1 MIYNQNMA
9 VEDIIKKSIAETK
22 QLNQKKRRDWVRR
35 MLNYYGGN
43 ATNQYI
49 KDYFAAS
56 AFREIPCYNAN
67 FTRRFVNKMS
77 RIYTV
82 GANRNVN
89 KQYDALTIKKDARM
103 KHVERMTRLMGTVA
117 TQVIYKEIYGEPC
130 FDYRPIYYFD
140 VHLSDPFTVSAI
152 VYPLLMQPEDVNYVE
167 KCEWAYWD
175 ESIYAH
181 YDEDGNIIEE
191 YEHGYGVLPFIFTHR
206 EEQIDE
212 FFVDGANDIVD
223 CNEQV
228 NIAMTEMQLGLRF
241 QMFGQPFMT
250 GVDSDKRIERAG
262 SDQIIDLPEGA
273 TFGIVSPAGNIE
285 SVIENI
291 KFQVDLVAQNN
302 HLYVQFAQDGGETP
316 SGIALKIKD
325 LERFEDYQDDLE
337 LWRMY
342 EHELYY
348 IEREIAAYNNIS
360 LPEKLKLDFNEPE
373 YPKTVSD
380 QISLDEHRLKHHML
394 DEVDL
399 LMEYNNDLSRKEAEK
414 IIEKNKESR
423 QENVNEMFNG
433 NSPFESKENEK
444 DEKNEENEVKEG
456 KEEE

>member
-1 MIYNQNMA
+1 MIYNSNMSA
-9 VEDIIKKSIAETK
+9 EEIIKQSVEDSK
-22 QLNQKKRRDWVRR
+22 QMYQKMRRKHIRR
-35 MLNYYGGN
+35 MLDYYGGN
-43 ATNQYI
+43 GTAGYI
-49 KDYFAAS
+49 EGFFASS
-56 AFREIPCYNAN
+56 AFQEIPCYNAN
-67 FTRRFVNKMS
+67 FTRRFINKMS

-82 GANRNVN
+82 GANRNVTDTYN
-89 KQYDALTIKKDARM
+89 QLTMKKDARM
-103 KHVERMTRLMGTVA
+103 KHIERMTRLLGTLA
-117 TQVIYKEIYGEPC
+117 TQVIYKEMNGVGY
-130 FDYRPIYYFD
+130 FDYRPVYYFD
-140 VHLSDPFTVSAI
+140 VHLKDAFTPYAI
-152 VYPLLMQPEDVNYVE
+152 TYPLLMNVDDSSFTEGLQYV
-167 KCEWAYWD
+167 YFD
-175 ESIYAH
+175 EFVYIR
-181 YDEDGNIIEE
+181 YDEHGTILEE
-191 YEHGYGVLPFIFTHR
+191 YEHGYGVLPFLFTHR

-241 QMFGQPFMT
+241 QMFGQPYMT

-262 SDQIIDLPEGA
+262 SDQILDLPEGA
-273 TFGIVSPAGNIE
+273 TFDIVSPQGNLE

-325 LERFEDYQDDLE
+325 LERFEDYQDDIE

-360 LPEKLKLDFNEPE
+360 LPEALKLDFNEPE
-373 YPKTVSD
+373 YPKTVQD
-380 QISLDEHRLKHHML
+380 QILLDEHRLRHHML

-399 LMEYNNDLSRKEAEK
+399 LMEYNKDLSRLDAEK
-414 IIEKNKESR
+414 VIKKNRLAMKDPHLMAMQGKTQPN
-423 QENVNEMFNG
+423 QEEGDNYVQSEG
-433 NSPFESKENEK
+433 K
-444 DEKNEENEVKEG
+444 DEGNI
-456 KEEE
+456 